1 MAPGG
6 SDFERIRKMGRVK
19 SLTRQS
25 RVGISVPSKISSRV
39 GSRSIDQRPGGG
51 GQGRES
57 VMTGRAEVF
66 GEYWEEGRGSNE
78 VMGLRG
84 NFEGSQPI
92 AQFFSHREVT
102 LQKYVIFMLT
112 EDFVNHFDTF

>member
-25 RVGISVPSKISSRV
+25 RAGISVPSKISSRV

-78 VMGLRG
+78 
-84 NFEGSQPI
+84 
-92 AQFFSHREVT
+92 FSCGEIWRA
-102 LQKYVIFMLT
+102 LSPLLSFSPT
-112 EDFVNHFDTF
+112 EK